1 MNPALAIIAVHG
13 ESSQSRKARSQK
25 KDIGY
30 FEEHSMLV
38 NKSHPALKQGGY
50 STTTILPTE
59 SVAEFEK
66 LHRDLISELAP
77 NSALADDIV
86 ATIRRM
92 VWRKRNLPTFR
103 IAVVARFN
111 YEIIMSREFSRML
124 PEETLPPELLGRA
137 GAYTEAEAT
146 KIEAISDVA
155 RKELGDDAYKLA
167 NVGEIATVNGLMNDL
182 EVRERLNAIV
192 ERCLKRLLFVKGL
205 ESILAPSSSLPSKRL
220 AGSRRKPASAKRSMP
235 VRVKKS
241 HPALK
246 HGGYAAT
253 VVLPGESVAEFEK
266 QLRELIANFAANG
279 ALEEDIVADLAGRLW
294 RKQNRATFRT
304 AEVARQ
310 HHREIV
316 RRELDT
322 YYAHEPTER
331 EKEAREWYG
340 MSEEEELRKKARLA
354 EREKAIR
361 AADDIARHE
370 LGDMYELAKMADTVT
385 VACLMKDLA
394 VEERLDAAIDKC
406 LKRLLFVKGVKSIS
420 ASSSSAPPKRVAG
433 PSEAA

>member
-1 MNPALAIIAVHG
+1 MNPAPSDHRRTR

-25 KDIGY
+25 KDVGY

-38 NKSHPALKQGGY
+38 NKSHPALKHGGY
-50 STTTILPTE
+50 STITILPTE

-66 LHRDLISELAP
+66 LHRDLISELVP

-103 IAVVARFN
+103 TAEVARFN

-124 PEETLPPELLGRA
+124 PEETLPPELQGRA
-137 GAYTEAEAT
+137 GAYTEADAK
-146 KIEAISDVA
+146 KIEAINDVA

-167 NVGEIATVNGLMNDL
+167 HVGETATVSGLMNDL
-182 EVRERLNAIV
+182 EVRERLNAII
-192 ERCLKRLLFVKGL
+192 ERCLKRLLIVKEL

-220 AGSRRKPASAKRSMP
+220 AGSRRGPASAKRSMP
-235 VRVKKS
+235 VRVKKN

-266 QLRELIANFAANG
+266 LLQDSIANFTANG

-304 AEVARQ
+304 AGVARQ
-310 HHREIV
+310 HYREIV
-316 RRELDT
+316 LRNLIRIMHMISL
-322 YYAHEPTER
+322 R
-331 EKEAREWYG
+331 
-340 MSEEEELRKKARLA
+340 RKK
-354 EREKAIR
+354 
-361 AADDIARHE
+361 RHVS
-370 LGDMYELAKMADTVT
+370 GTV
-385 VACLMKDLA
+385 
-394 VEERLDAAIDKC
+394 C
-406 LKRLLFVKGVKSIS
+406 LKRKNFERRLGSPN
-420 ASSSSAPPKRVAG
+420 AKRQFG
-433 PSEAA
+433 PQTI

>member
-1 MNPALAIIAVHG
+1 
-13 ESSQSRKARSQK
+13 
-25 KDIGY
+25 
-30 FEEHSMLV
+30 MLV
-38 NKSHPALKQGGY
+38 NKNHPALKHGGY

-66 LHRDLISELAP
+66 LHKDLTSELVP
-77 NSALADDIV
+77 NGALADDIV
-86 ATIRRM
+86 ATVTRM

-103 IAVVARFN
+103 IAEVARFK
-111 YEIIMSREFSRML
+111 YEVIMRRELSRML
-124 PEETLPPELLGRA
+124 PDQTPPPEFQG
-137 GAYTEAEAT
+137 GDYSEADAE
-146 KIEAISDVA
+146 KFNAIYDVA

-167 NVGEIATVNGLMNDL
+167 TVGETATVDGLMNDL
-182 EVRERLNAIV
+182 EVRERLNATI
-192 ERCLKRLLFVKGL
+192 ERGLKRLLFVKGL

-220 AGSRRKPASAKRSMP
+220 AGFPRAPASTKRSMP

-253 VVLPGESVAEFEK
+253 VLPGESVYEFET
-266 QLRELIANFAANG
+266 LRQDLIANFTADG
-279 ALEEDIVADLAGRLW
+279 ALEGDIVADLAGRLW

-304 AEVARQ
+304 AEVARK
-310 HHREIV
+310 HYNAIVSREFKKLRASDLTEEEKEEEKESFAWYGIT
-316 RRELDT
+316 E
-322 YYAHEPTER
+322 ETER
-331 EKEAREWYG
+331 R
-340 MSEEEELRKKARLA
+340 RKAMLA
-354 EREKAIR
+354 EREKAIQ
-361 AADDIARHE
+361 AADDIARNE

-406 LKRLLFVKGVKSIS
+406 LKRLLLVKGLKSIS
-420 ASSSSAPPKRVAG
+420 ASSSSAPPNRITG